1 MVNDVIGDFLSR
13 IRNAQ
18 MRKKETVE
26 VAKSKM
32 ILHICEILKRE
43 AFISNFEESK
53 DDEGHDLLQVH
64 LKYVNEVPA
73 IRELRRVSKPGI
85 RKYRGYKEIKPIMNG
100 MGISIFSTPQG
111 VVTGNEAVKQKVGG
125 EYLCD
130 IY

>member
-1 MVNDVIGDFLSR
+1 MVNDIIGDFLSR

-32 ILHICEILKRE
+32 IMHICEILKRE
-43 AFISNFEESK
+43 GFIADFKETKNT
-53 DDEGHDLLQVH
+53 EGHDTITVS
-64 LKYVNEVPA
+64 LKYVNEIPA
-73 IRELRRVSKPGI
+73 IRELKRVSKPGI
-85 RKYRGYKEIKPIMNG
+85 RKYRGYKEIKPVMNG

-111 VVTGNEAVKQKVGG
+111 VITGLEAVKQKVGG